1 MSHQSDLIEKD
12 IMAYLKEHEEKELL
26 RFITCGSVDDGKSTL
41 IGRLLHDS
49 KLIFED
55 QLESIKK
62 DSKYKGSSDDNLDLA
77 LIVDGLQAERE
88 QGITI
93 DVAYRYFSTKKR
105 KFIIADTPGH
115 EQYTRNMATGASNA
129 EMAVILMDASKGVLS
144 QTKRHTFIVR
154 LIGIKYLLVAVNK
167 MDLVDYS
174 EEVFENI
181 KKDYMALLDQ
191 IDSGHETPEVVFV
204 PISALKGDNVVNTS
218 EKTPWYKGESLLHN
232 LENIKVDA
240 NINLKDFRFPVQ
252 YVNRPNS
259 TFRGYCG
266 MVASGVIAPGEKIT
280 VLPSRKESVIK
291 DVIPPYHSDENSGN
305 TLQAADKAWPPM
317 SVTLTL
323 KDELDISRGDMIVK
337 SENIPEVSDSFYAM
351 VIWMND
357 NPLVIN
363 RQYDIKRASTYTS
376 GYVDEIYY
384 KVDVNTLE
392 KKETDS
398 LSLNE
403 IGYCKINLTSQI
415 AYDKY
420 VDHKQTGSFIF
431 IDRLTNVTSGAGLIK
446 DKAESRNVVWHESK
460 VSKAD
465 RVAIKGHKPCIL
477 WFTGLSGA
485 GKSTIAGAVEGY
497 LNKYGIHTYL
507 LDGDNIRH
515 GLNKDLGFSDK
526 DREENI
532 RRIGEVAKLFLDAG
546 VIVLTSFISPFRKD
560 RENVRHIVENEE
572 FVEIFVDAPLDICE
586 DRDPKG
592 LYKRAR
598 AGEIKDFT
606 GVDSPY
612 EMPENPEVH
621 LDTKSL
627 SVEDSVAKIVEFL
640 KNKGLVNLF

>member
-129 EMAVILMDASKGVLS
+129 ELAVILMDASKGVLP
-144 QTKRHTFIVR
+144 QTKRHTFITR
-154 LIGIKYLLVAVNK
+154 LLGIKYLLVAVNK
-167 MDLVDYS
+167 MDIVDYS
-174 EEVFENI
+174 EDVFKQI
-181 KKDYMALLDQ
+181 QKDYMDLLSQ
-191 IDSGHETPEVVFV
+191 IESGQEKPEVVFV
-204 PISALKGDNVVNTS
+204 PISALKGDNVVNLS
-218 EKTPWYKGESLLHN
+218 DRTPWYEGVSLLHN

-240 NINLKDFRFPVQ
+240 NINFKDFRFPVQ
-252 YVNRPNS
+252 YVNRPHS
-259 TFRGYCG
+259 SFRGYSG
-266 MVASGVIAPGEKIT
+266 MVASGTIKAGERVT
-280 VLPSRKESVIK
+280 VLPSRKESVVK
-291 DVIPPYHSDENSGN
+291 EVVPAYHSESEKNDS
-305 TLQAADKAWPPM
+305 LQTMEVAWPPM
-317 SVTLTL
+317 SITLTL
-323 KDELDISRGDMIVK
+323 EDELDISRGDMIVK
-337 SENIPEVSDSFYAM
+337 SENIPDVSDSFYAM
-351 VIWMND
+351 VIWMNE
-357 NPLVIN
+357 NPLVKN

-376 GYVDEIYY
+376 GYVEEILY
-384 KVDVNTLE
+384 KVDVNTLQ
-392 KKETDS
+392 KKDADS
-398 LSLNE
+398 LKLNE

-446 DKAESRNVVWHESK
+446 DKAESRNVVWHETN
-460 VSKAD
+460 VSKEE
-465 RVAIKGHKPCIL
+465 RIAIKGHSPCVL

-485 GKSTIAGAVEGY
+485 GKSTIAGAVESY
-497 LNKYGIHTYL
+497 LNQNGVHTYL
-507 LDGDNIRH
+507 LDGDNVRH
-515 GLNKDLGFSDK
+515 GLNKDLGFSEA

-546 VIVLTSFISPFRKD
+546 VIVLTSFISPFRRD
-560 RENVRHIVENEE
+560 RDNVRNIVNDDE
-572 FVEIFVDAPLDICE
+572 FVEVFVDTPLDVCE
-586 DRDPKG
+586 KRDPKG

-598 AGEIKDFT
+598 AGEIKEFT

-612 EMPENPEVH
+612 EEPLAPEIH
-621 LDTKSL
+621 LETEDL
-627 SVEDSVAKIVEFL
+627 SVDKAVEKVIVYL
-640 KNKGLVNLF
+640 KNAGIINL